1 MGCFTIYCAIS
12 GLPLEINTY
21 ISDDDLENKK
31 HPNYGQTKE
40 TINNNN
46 DVKYS
51 HLNEVIVIL
60 PDSSVSEVGYCDGYG
75 RVEISNSDQ
84 VYECD
89 SKDGIA
95 ISNSIY
101 KLMKD
106 DPRFKTLM
114 ENKALFS
121 KVKNYRLH
129 IDTKKAP
136 YLKKMGAQQVCIMW
150 EDYRGGYYHVDP
162 MDLWSY
168 VDPFLTEKV
177 EEPFLGKTFIRQT
190 YRKLNGK
197 KSKLLYESMI
207 NDFLK

>member
-1 MGCFTIYCAIS
+1 MGCFTIYCDIS
-12 GLPLEINTY
+12 GLPLDFY
-21 ISDDDLENKK
+21 AYVDDNIIKNKK
-31 HPNYGQTKE
+31 HPYYGQSIQ
-40 TINNNN
+40 TIDDNNYK
-46 DVKYS
+46 KYN
-51 HLNEVIVIL
+51 HLNEVVVIL
-60 PDSSVSEVGYCDGYG
+60 PDSSVSEKGYCDGYG
-75 RVEISNSDQ
+75 RVEIPNSEQ

-106 DPRFKTLM
+106 NPRFKTLKK
-114 ENKALFS
+114 NKTLFL
-121 KVKNYRLH
+121 KLKNYQIN

-136 YLKKMGAQQVCIMW
+136 HLKKMGAQQVCIMW

-162 MDLWSY
+162 KDLWSY

-177 EEPFLGKTFIRQT
+177 EEPFLGKTLIRQT

>member
-75 RVEISNSDQ
+75 RVEMCNSDQ